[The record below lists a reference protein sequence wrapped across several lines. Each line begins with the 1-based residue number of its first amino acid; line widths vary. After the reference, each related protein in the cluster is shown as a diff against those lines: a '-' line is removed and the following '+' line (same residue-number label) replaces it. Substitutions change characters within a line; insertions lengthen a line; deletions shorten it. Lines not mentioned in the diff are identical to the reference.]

1 MVTMPLFALLV
12 FGAIVAIKWGPLNLG
27 PVILGLF
34 IGLTMASTTMGP
46 PLLNALTETTAQVT
60 DAITHGSEA
69 QR

>member
-12 FGAIVAIKWGPLNLG
+12 FGAIVAIKWGPLSLG

-46 PLLNALTETTAQVT
+46 PVLNALTEATAQVT
-60 DAITHGSEA
+60 SAISHSTGG